1 MMSKPHVEF
10 GLVRRGCLPFQT
22 FGEPD
27 RVLVMAK
34 H

>member
-1 MMSKPHVEF
+1 MPHVECA
-10 GLVRRGCLPFQT
+10 LDRRGCLPFQT